1 MKKANITL
9 GNQRQRFPILTM
21 ASLGIGIV
29 GLPNVGKSTLFN
41 ALTKE
46 QKALAANYPFATIEP
61 NSAIVPVPDAR
72 LDKLTELV
80 NPKKQLNATVEF
92 VDIAGLVKGASQGE
106 GLGNQFLAN
115 IRDTAAIVHVVRC
128 FDDENVLHVSAK
140 PDPRNDIE
148 VINTELLIADLQQ
161 LERKVDRL
169 ARVAK
174 NDKAMRP
181 QHEIAQ
187 KLVAHVE
194 EGNPVNT
201 FPDAD
206 NEAFKAL
213 VHEMR
218 FITAKKVI
226 YAANVDE
233 DGLAEDND
241 YVAIVREVAAEL
253 DAKVIKVCAKY
264 EEDMVG
270 MTDEERQEFL
280 EMAGAET
287 SGLDAIIRESYSAL
301 GLISYFTQG
310 PQECR
315 AWTIGD
321 GWKAPKAAGVIH
333 TDFERG
339 FIRAQVMDYDVFV
352 DLGSE
357 AAVKQAGLMRTEGKE
372 YVVKDGDIIEF
383 LFNV

>member
-1 MKKANITL
+1 
-9 GNQRQRFPILTM
+9 M

-80 NPKKQLNATVEF
+80 NPKKQLNATIEF

-128 FDDENVLHVSAK
+128 FDDANVLHVSET
-140 PDPRNDIE
+140 PDPRSDIE

-169 ARVAK
+169 TRVAK
-174 NDKAMRP
+174 NDKKMRSHL
-181 QHEIAQ
+181 QIAQ
-187 KLVAHVE
+187 ALLDHVG
-194 EGNPVNT
+194 EGNPVNQ
-201 FPDAD
+201 FADAD
-206 NEAFKAL
+206 NEVFKAL

-218 FITAKKVI
+218 FITSKQVI
-226 YAANVDE
+226 FAANVDE
-233 DGLAEDND
+233 DGLAEDNA
-241 YVAIVREVAAEL
+241 YVATVREMADKL
-253 DAKVIKVCAKY
+253 GAKVIKVCAKY

-287 SGLDAIIRESYSAL
+287 SGLDAIIRESYSTL

>member
-1 MKKANITL
+1 
-9 GNQRQRFPILTM
+9 M

-46 QKALAANYPFATIEP
+46 QNALAANYPFATIEP

-80 NPKKQLNATVEF
+80 NPKKQLNTTIEF

-128 FDDENVLHVSAK
+128 FDDENVLHVSET
-140 PDPRNDIE
+140 PDPRSDIE

-169 ARVAK
+169 KRVAR
-174 NDKAMRP
+174 NDKKMRS
-181 QHEIAQ
+181 HLEIAEA
-187 KLVAHVE
+187 LMGHVE
-194 EGNPVNT
+194 EGNPVST
-201 FPDAD
+201 FADAE
-206 NEAFKAL
+206 NEVFKAL

-241 YVAIVREVAAEL
+241 YVAVVRELADEL

-264 EEDMVG
+264 EEDMTG
-270 MTDEERQEFL
+270 MSDEERQEFL
-280 EMAGAET
+280 EMAGAES
-287 SGLDAIIRESYSAL
+287 SGLDAIIRQSYAAL

-310 PQECR
+310 PQEVR
-315 AWTIGD
+315 AWTIGR
-321 GWKAPKAAGVIH
+321 GWKAPQAAGVIH
-333 TDFERG
+333 TDFEKG
-339 FIRAQVMDYDVFV
+339 FIRAQVMDYNIFIER
-352 DLGSE
+352 GSE
-357 AAVKQAGLMRTEGKE
+357 VSVKQAGLMRTEGKE

>member
-1 MKKANITL
+1 M
-9 GNQRQRFPILTM
+9 
-21 ASLGIGIV
+21 

-80 NPKKQLNATVEF
+80 KPKKQLNATIEF

-128 FDDENVLHVSAK
+128 FDDENVLHVSET
-140 PDPRNDIE
+140 PDPRSDID

-169 ARVAK
+169 TRVAK
-174 NDKAMRP
+174 NDKKMRP
-181 QHEIAQ
+181 HLEVAQ
-187 KLVAHVE
+187 TLLNHVG

-201 FPDAD
+201 FADAD
-206 NEAFKAL
+206 NDVFKAL

-218 FITAKKVI
+218 FITAKQVI
-226 YAANVDE
+226 FAANVDE
-233 DGLAEDND
+233 DGLAEDNE
-241 YVAIVREVAAEL
+241 YVATVREMADEL

-280 EMAGAET
+280 EMAGAEI
-287 SGLDAIIRESYSAL
+287 SGLDAIIREGYAAL

-310 PQECR
+310 PQEVR
-315 AWTIGD
+315 AWTIND

-333 TDFERG
+333 TDFEKG

-352 DLGSE
+352 EHGSE
-357 AAVKQAGLMRTEGKE
+357 VAVKQIGQMRTEGKE